1 MKKLLFTF
9 TALALLFVACEKDS
23 DKEEAQADA
32 STVEFK
38 IDQSSFDFKSDVPEC
53 SDAVWHDVQFT
64 IKDANSV
71 ETTYTSLIFEV
82 DAEHLT
88 QVVKLDPGDYTL
100 TSFLVR
106 DADENIIRAA
116 PLESSI
122 YYDLMTYKLELP
134 FTVEPFYKK
143 QVEVD
148 VLCYEDLAYDDFGF
162 TWFQFNDVKIERQCF
177 FGDICAQSLEDFEG
191 TNYDP
196 IQFDMVALM
205 QVEVYKVIDDVPVLL
220 RTFNNYDIEGDC
232 MEVYWPNR
240 LNEVEEF
247 EFRLYVE
254 TPNGLE
260 HIKTWEFEDDNCP
273 NPGDDGVVEFVI
285 GDCNLTPTD
294 YQFPAYEVTGAGG
307 GDVQV
312 TLTWDTE
319 ADLDLWVT
327 DPDGF
332 KIYYGNAVSPSG
344 GMLDFDDTNG
354 YGPENTFWLPGTAPN
369 GSYFIQ
375 VDHYYDT
382 QPTNYTVTI
391 LFFGTPYTF
400 TGTIGDDETI
410 DIVELNT
417 SKSTVTPL
425 NSKIK
430 HDPMPAK

>member
-1 MKKLLFTF
+1 MKKFLLIIAAIAF
-9 TALALLFVACEKDS
+9 LFIACEKDS
-23 DKEEAQADA
+23 AKDQANDPA
-32 STVEFK
+32 TVEFK
-38 IDQSSFDFKSDVPEC
+38 IDQTNFDFKSDVPEC
-53 SDAVWHDVQFT
+53 NDDAVWHDVQFT
-64 IKDANSV
+64 IRDENLV

-88 QVVKLDPGDYTL
+88 QVLKLDPGNYLL

-106 DADENIIRAA
+106 DADGEIIRAA
-116 PLESSI
+116 PMPSSI
-122 YYDLMTYKLELP
+122 YYDLMTYQIELP
-134 FTVEPFYKK
+134 FTVEAFYKK
-143 QVEVD
+143 QVEID

-162 TWFQFNDVKIERQCF
+162 TWFEFNDVKIERQCF
-177 FGDICAQSLEDFEG
+177 FGDICAQSLDDFIG

-205 QVEVYKVIDDVPVLL
+205 QVEVYKVIDGTPVLL

-240 LNEVEEF
+240 LDEVEEF

-260 HIKTWEFEDDNCP
+260 HIKTWEFEDENCP
-273 NPGDDGVVEFVI
+273 DPGEDGVVEFVI

-327 DPDGF
+327 DPNNEL
-332 KIYYGNAVSPSG
+332 IYYGHATSVSG
-344 GMLDFDDTNG
+344 GMLDFDDVDG
-354 YGPENTFWLPGTAPN
+354 YGPENTFWLPGTAPL
-369 GSYFIQ
+369 GEYTIQ

-400 TGTIGDDETI
+400 TGTILDDQTV
-410 DIVELNT
+410 DIVTLNAA
-417 SKSTVTPL
+417 KSTVTPL
-425 NSKIK
+425 NKVVK
-430 HDPMPAK
+430 HAPMPAK